1 MRKLIAVWGLVGIV
15 FLVGRAL
22 WTLTPIAWNTMVAY
36 DMTWWH
42 WTLTIVWV
50 LFNAYAE
57 GYRGFHLKF
66 APRTVARA
74 FYLVDNPSPLRVLLA
89 PLFCMGLFGA
99 TRKVMVISWT
109 VMSLV
114 VLLVIWV
121 KSLNE
126 PWRGIIDAGV
136 VAGLGL
142 GMLSMLGYFVL
153 GLMGREVKHDPCVPG
168 N

>member
-1 MRKLIAVWGLVGIV
+1 
-15 FLVGRAL
+15 
-22 WTLTPIAWNTMVAY
+22 
-36 DMTWWH
+36 
-42 WTLTIVWV
+42 
-50 LFNAYAE
+50 
-57 GYRGFHLKF
+57 
-66 APRTVARA
+66 
-74 FYLVDNPSPLRVLLA
+74 
-89 PLFCMGLFGA
+89 MGLFGA